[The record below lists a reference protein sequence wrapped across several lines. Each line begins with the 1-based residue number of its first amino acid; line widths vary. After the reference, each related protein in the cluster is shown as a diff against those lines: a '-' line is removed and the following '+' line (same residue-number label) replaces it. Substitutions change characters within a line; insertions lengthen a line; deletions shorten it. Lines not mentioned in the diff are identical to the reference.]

1 MGRGS
6 SPCRC
11 RERRVPLGG
20 LVTAV
25 VLRSAL
31 LSARGVRHAFSTRL
45 GGVSEGPF
53 ASLNV
58 AVGPGDQ
65 PDAVAENLRRFARAL
80 GVEPERLYQTS
91 QVHGATVRVVAPG
104 DAREAVLHEE
114 ADALVAHDPGVAVG
128 VRTADCVPILVHDQ
142 VTGSVAA
149 IHAGWRGVVSGVIAA
164 GVAHV
169 AIRARSPRGLAAA
182 IGPSI
187 GPCCF
192 EVGDDVASALEDAAP
207 GDDAVILRDRPKP
220 HVDLRRAV
228 RLQLRALGIDDASI
242 EDVPGCTRCDAER
255 FFSHRRDGARSGRL
269 IAAISG

>member
-1 MGRGS
+1 MIQSG
-6 SPCRC
+6 
-11 RERRVPLGG
+11 E
-20 LVTAV
+20 AV
-25 VLRSAL
+25 VLRSPL
-31 LSARGVRHAFSTRL
+31 LASRGVRHAFSTRL

-53 ASLNV
+53 ATLNV

-65 PDAVAENLRRFARAL
+65 AEAVAENLRRFARAL
-80 GVEPERLYQTS
+80 EVEPEVLYQTS
-91 QVHGATVRVVAPG
+91 QVHGATVRVVSPG
-104 DAREAVLHEE
+104 EDRLAVLHEE
-114 ADALVAHDPGVAVG
+114 ADALVAHDRGVAIG
-128 VRTADCVPILVHDQ
+128 VRVADCVPILVHDS
-142 VTGSVAA
+142 VAGSVTA

-192 EVGDDVASALEDAAP
+192 EVGEDVAAAIADAAP
-207 GDDAVILRDRPKP
+207 GDEGIVLRDRPKP

-228 RLQLRALGIDDASI
+228 RLQLRALGLDDAAI

-255 FFSHRRDGARSGRL
+255 FFSHRRDGPRTGRL
-269 IAAISG
+269 IAAIVA